1 MSIIKIIVS
10 ATVSPETNL
19 TYLRERITDNIRL
32 IANPV
37 RDDEGIKVV
46 HDVSILNA
54 SLAKNT
60 KTE

>member
-1 MSIIKIIVS
+1 MPIIKIIVS

-19 TYLRERITDNIRL
+19 TYLQARIADHIRL

>member
-1 MSIIKIIVS
+1 MSIIKIFVS

-19 TYLRERITDNIRL
+19 TDLRKRIADHIRL

-37 RDDEGIKVV
+37 RDDQGIKVV
-46 HDVSILNA
+46 HDVSILET
-54 SLAKNT
+54 SSAKNT